1 MAKWKRGIK
10 ALPEAER
17 PRERL
22 IAEGARALS
31 NRELL
36 AIILRSGTVGES
48 ALVLAERLLQTF
60 GSLRDL
66 LQAEVEELAAVRG
79 IGKVKAAEV
88 KAALELGRRLAS
100 SGQGWR
106 PAITSP
112 EEAAGLVMEDLRYR
126 DREVFQALLLDTK
139 HRLLA
144 IQVVSVGHLSGAP
157 VHPRELFKDAI
168 RRSAAA
174 VVLVHNHPSGDPQ
187 PSPEDIALTHR
198 LVEAGRLL
206 GIEVLDH
213 LIVGDNTYV
222 SLKEQ
227 GVF

>member
-1 MAKWKRGIK
+1 GIK

-22 IAEGARALS
+22 MRAGARARS
-31 NRELL
+31 NREHV
-36 AIILRSGTVGES
+36 AIESGSGTVGEA
-48 ALVLAERLLQTF
+48 ALVLAQRQLQTA
-60 GSLRDL
+60 GAQRDL
-66 LQAEVEELAAVRG
+66 LEAEAEELAAVRG

-144 IQVVSVGHLSGAP
+144 IQVVSVGHLS
-157 VHPRELFKDAI
+157 
-168 RRSAAA
+168 
-174 VVLVHNHPSGDPQ
+174 
-187 PSPEDIALTHR
+187 
-198 LVEAGRLL
+198 
-206 GIEVLDH
+206 
-213 LIVGDNTYV
+213 
-222 SLKEQ
+222 
-227 GVF
+227 

>member
-1 MAKWKRGIK
+1 MGRGSHRQRLGGVPPMAKGERGIK

-22 IAEGARALS
+22 MREGARALS

-36 AIILRSGTVGES
+36 AIVLRSGTVGES

-112 EEAAGLVMEDLRYR
+112 EEAAGLVMRAEERR
-126 DREVFQALLLDTK
+126 VGNEVRA
-139 HRLLA
+139 RLA
-144 IQVVSVGHLSGAP
+144 SDWWNMNV
-157 VHPRELFKDAI
+157 
-168 RRSAAA
+168 
-174 VVLVHNHPSGDPQ
+174 
-187 PSPEDIALTHR
+187 
-198 LVEAGRLL
+198 
-206 GIEVLDH
+206 
-213 LIVGDNTYV
+213 
-222 SLKEQ
+222 
-227 GVF
+227 